1 MVDDLFELASNLH
14 RLDWKGGFFEV
25 KVSVIRW
32 IRGLVVRLLFARSGR
47 RSY

>member
-1 MVDDLFELASNLH
+1 MVDGLLELASNLH

-25 KVSVIRW
+25 MVSVIRW
-32 IRGLVVRLLFARSGR
+32 IRGLVVRLVFARPGR